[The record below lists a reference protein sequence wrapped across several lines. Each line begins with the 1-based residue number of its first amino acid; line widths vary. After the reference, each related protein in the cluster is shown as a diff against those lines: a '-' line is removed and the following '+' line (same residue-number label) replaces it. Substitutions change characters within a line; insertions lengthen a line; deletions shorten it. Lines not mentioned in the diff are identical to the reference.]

1 MNIGDVKETA
11 PRMVQPYRQYSGA
24 NLVDKTAAPAAAPAE
39 ETVALSTRSKEL
51 LQIKTAVAQLPEVRD
66 EKVQALKAQVESGT
80 YNVNGAKIAEKMLKD
95 SALDIF
101 S

>member
-1 MNIGDVKETA
+1 
-11 PRMVQPYRQYSGA
+11 MVQPYRQYSGA